1 MQVTVVGLIMEEW
14 LAARVEQ
21 RQGEWKITEA
31 EG

>member
-1 MQVTVVGLIMEEW
+1 VSVVGLIREEW
-14 LAARVEQ
+14 LAGRVEQ